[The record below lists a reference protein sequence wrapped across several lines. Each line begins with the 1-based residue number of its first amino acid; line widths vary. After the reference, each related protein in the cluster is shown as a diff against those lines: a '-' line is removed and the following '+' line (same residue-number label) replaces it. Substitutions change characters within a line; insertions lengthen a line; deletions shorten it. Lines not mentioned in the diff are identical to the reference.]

1 MESVIHPISTTADPT
16 VSVRLLFHPEP
27 SDLLSNDSR
36 KIQPSLA
43 LKSPWVGFTWN
54 LASVPAISESGEN
67 GCVIRRATLEEA
79 AQVLQV
85 MKLSLS
91 MDSDWNGSLA
101 MAEEHLNFSVERLFI
116 GNEPPCLVVPKGNR
130 IIAASLL
137 DPEPGALNIGSG
149 PLVLMEYRNRG
160 IGSQLL
166 QSSLRLLHG
175 YGLETARGITRRN
188 SGVARHVYSKFG
200 GVSAPAVFES
210 PEERL
215 KESKS

>member
-1 MESVIHPISTTADPT
+1 M
-16 VSVRLLFHPEP
+16 
-27 SDLLSNDSR
+27 
-36 KIQPSLA
+36 
-43 LKSPWVGFTWN
+43 
-54 LASVPAISESGEN
+54 
-67 GCVIRRATLEEA
+67 IRRATTEEA

-101 MAEEHLNFSVERLFI
+101 MAEEHLKSSVERLFA
-116 GNEPPCLVVPKGNR
+116 GNEPLCLVVPKGNR

-137 DPEPGALNIGSG
+137 DPEPGALNIVSG

-160 IGSQLL
+160 IGSL
-166 QSSLRLLHG
+166 LLHSSFTALRG

-200 GVSAPAVFES
+200 GVWEPAVFES